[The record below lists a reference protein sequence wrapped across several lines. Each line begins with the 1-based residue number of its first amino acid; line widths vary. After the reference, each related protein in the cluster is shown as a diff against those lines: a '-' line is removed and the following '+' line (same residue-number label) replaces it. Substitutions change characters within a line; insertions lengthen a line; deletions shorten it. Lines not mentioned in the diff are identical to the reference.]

1 MRFEPLTL
9 VPVDLDA
16 ILPERMTHEEREM
29 LNEYHKMCFRLY
41 RLIWMKR
48 SGYGLRYIPVL
59 YRILWN
65 ERRKIRKNKKEQD

>member
-29 LNEYHKMCFRLY
+29 LNEYHKNVFQTVSPYLDEEER
-41 RLIWMKR
+41 IWLEIYTR
-48 SGYGLRYIPVL
+48 PV
-59 YRILWN
+59 
-65 ERRKIRKNKKEQD
+65 